1 MTETSKASSLSAS
14 GMDSGLLTF
23 AMSTLTPCCNIGVIT
38 MKMIN
43 STSITSTMGVT
54 LMLEFTLT
62 PSFRFANAISSHLL
76 GGLLLPPEPRTILS
90 VSCFESGAGPFAR
103 RPISNSEVVAL
114 PYSNAAVK
122 LKSLGAA
129 HSPALQEVV
138 DQFARR
144 VIHLHVERFHAS
156 GQVVEHHHGR
166 DGHEQPDGG
175 GHQRFRDT
183 ARDRCQTGSFFGL
196 NTFKRVDDADHC
208 AQQSDERGRRS
219 DGCQTAQSAL
229 QLGMDDRFRTLQS
242 ALGGFDSLARNL
254 SALLVSAEF
263 HQARGHHFRQMALLV
278 ALRYFDGFFDLAI
291 AQRAS
296 HSRCEGTRL
305 LASRAEGHGSINHYP
320 DRPTGHDEQND
331 DHCLRW
337 NTHLVPQR
345 NRVPTHRLL
354 LEDPGRH
361 GGYMRESKC
370 CYIEHELLSSSELVR
385 LQNYCVLQI
394 LRSVSRLK
402 SSLRPA

>member
-129 HSPALQEVV
+129 HSPALQEVI

-144 VIHLHVERFHAS
+144 VIHLHVERFHAA

-166 DGHEQPDGG
+166 DGHEQSDRGR
-175 GHQRFRDT
+175 HQRFRDT
-183 ARDRCQTGSFFGL
+183 ACHGCQTGSLLGL
-196 NTFKRVDDADHC
+196 NTFKCVDDADHR
-208 AQQSDERGRRS
+208 AQQSHERGCRS
-219 DGCQTAQSAL
+219 DSCQTAQAAL
-229 QLGMDDRFRTLQS
+229 QFGMDNGFGALKS
-242 ALGGFDSLARNL
+242 ALGSLDGLARNL
-254 SALLVSAEF
+254 SAFLVSAEF
-263 HQARGHHFRQMALLV
+263 HQARGDNLGQVAFLV
-278 ALRYFDGFFDLAI
+278 ALRNLDGFFDLAI
-291 AQRAS
+291 AQCAS
-296 HSRCEGTRL
+296 NGRSECARL
-305 LASRAEGHGSINHYP
+305 LAGRAECHGPVNHYA
-320 DRPTGHDEQND
+320 DRP
-331 DHCLRW
+331 
-337 NTHLVPQR
+337 
-345 NRVPTHRLL
+345 
-354 LEDPGRH
+354 
-361 GGYMRESKC
+361 
-370 CYIEHELLSSSELVR
+370 
-385 LQNYCVLQI
+385 
-394 LRSVSRLK
+394 
-402 SSLRPA
+402 A